1 MPTIQKVQTAA
12 FWESIHTNAE
22 HGLDNLE
29 RIRVELR
36 ELMQY
41 IGADNDTF
49 TIDLKDVITD
59 GGQIGVQTL
68 RTTYKQRVLD
78 YLEEN
83 IQSPVLQKIYQLEQL
98 SETDIRELERIF
110 WQELGTKEE
119 YEQTYLR
126 QERYKLY
133 GGHIAAFLRSV
144 IGIDR
149 DLAKQKYIELIQGE
163 VLTPEQEEYLNDILN
178 YVCQNGDITRETM
191 AQQPFCE
198 FPWMDVFHER
208 LTALVQYVD
217 TIHRRI
223 NIG

>member
-1 MPTIQKVQTAA
+1 M
-12 FWESIHTNAE
+12 
-22 HGLDNLE
+22 
-29 RIRVELR
+29 
-36 ELMQY
+36 
-41 IGADNDTF
+41 
-49 TIDLKDVITD
+49 
-59 GGQIGVQTL
+59 
-68 RTTYKQRVLD
+68 D

-83 IQSPVLQKIYQLEQL
+83 IQSPVLQKIYHLEQL

-208 LTALVQYVD
+208 LSALVQYVD
-217 TIHRRI
+217 TIHQRI